1 MRDLKRPFVLLCL
14 GLVLSL
20 SVQTARGQSAASQPW
35 SKEKADAWYQ
45 AQGWLVGSNFAP
57 STAINQ
63 LEMWQADTFDPET
76 IDRELGWAE
85 QLGFNTMRVFLHN
98 LLWEQDPQ
106 GFVDRID
113 QFLTIADRHGI
124 RPMFVLFDSVWD
136 PFPHLGK
143 QRAPK
148 PHIHNSGWVQSP
160 GVAIISDTSRYDEL
174 EGYVKGVIG
183 RFRNDDRVALWD
195 MFNEPD
201 NDNRPAY
208 YVFEP
213 NNKGE
218 LALILL
224 KKAYGWAR
232 EVDPSQPI
240 TSAPW
245 HGDWSDPDHLSP
257 MDDFML
263 HNSDVITF
271 HSYNDLETVKQQVAA
286 LKQYGRPLICTE
298 YMARPTGSTFQAILP
313 FFKEQNVG
321 AYNWGFVS
329 GKTQTIYPWDSWYKE
344 YSAEPALWFHDIF
357 RKNGAPYDPKEVQL
371 IKSLTGKR

>member
-1 MRDLKRPFVLLCL
+1 MHDLKGFLAVLCL
-14 GLVLSL
+14 TLAMGL
-20 SVQTARGQSAASQPW
+20 SVQTAGGQGIASQTW
-35 SKEKADAWYQ
+35 SKEKASAWYQ

-85 QLGFNTMRVFLHN
+85 RLGFNTMRVFLHD
-98 LLWEQDPQ
+98 LLWKQDPQ
-106 GFVDRID
+106 GFLNRID
-113 QFLTIADRHGI
+113 QFLTISQSHGI

-136 PFPHLGK
+136 PFPHLGQ

-160 GVAIISDTSRYDEL
+160 GVAIISDTTRYDEL

-183 RFRNDDRVALWD
+183 RFGGDDRVALWD

-213 NNKGE
+213 DNKGE

-232 EVDPSQPI
+232 EVNPSQPI

-245 HGDWSDPDHLSP
+245 HGDWSNPDDLAP

-271 HSYNDLETVKQQVAA
+271 HSYSDLETVKQQVVA
-286 LKQYGRPLICTE
+286 LEQYGRPLICTE
-298 YMARPTGSTFQAILP
+298 FMARPTGSTFEAILP
-313 FFKEQNVG
+313 FFKERHVG

-329 GKTQTIYPWDSWYKE
+329 GKTQTIYPWDSWYEE

-357 RKNGAPYDPKEVQL
+357 RTNGAPYDPKEIQL
-371 IKSLTGKR
+371 IESLTGKN